1 MLKFLI
7 HLYSFLIE
15 ILIKWEVYIK
25 NVKISYIIILKE
37 QVGWKLNPDL
47 CINTIPKQLNFE
59 SDPNIDKKGKIRG
72 KMLTNHIQV
81 YIFLT
86 KILIKREI

>member
-1 MLKFLI
+1 M
-7 HLYSFLIE
+7 
-15 ILIKWEVYIK
+15 
-25 NVKISYIIILKE
+25 
-37 QVGWKLNPDL
+37 D
-47 CINTIPKQLNFE
+47 TIPKQLNFE